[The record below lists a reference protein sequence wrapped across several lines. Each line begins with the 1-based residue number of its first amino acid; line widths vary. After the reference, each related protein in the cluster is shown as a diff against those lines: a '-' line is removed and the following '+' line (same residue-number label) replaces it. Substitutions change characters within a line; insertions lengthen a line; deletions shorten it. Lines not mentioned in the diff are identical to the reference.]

1 MKQNTRIVRAAIAL
15 GASAGVLLAS
25 PFAHAQQRQ
34 GDLGQQG
41 QFILSG
47 DRLFSLFAYDNVTQ
61 DDLVPGGLPNGETSQ
76 TTTNNQTTMSFFY
89 GQNGNAPESFFSVP
103 RVGLDYVF
111 LPNMTLGGDVV
122 LLLTLGGSTSHE
134 ADFPNMTNRT
144 SASNP
149 STTGFGIA
157 PRYGYILPLND
168 MFSLWLRGGF
178 SYYTATTKYPT
189 GPAAGTVTASTGLDQ
204 FGIDLEPQVVLTVIP
219 HVGFTAGLACDIPL
233 AGGHSAESDTANSSS
248 NVSAHSSIFY
258 LGLELGMLAHF

>member
-1 MKQNTRIVRAAIAL
+1 MKHSTRIVRAAIAL

-34 GDLGQQG
+34 GDFGQQG
-41 QFILSG
+41 QFIFSG

-61 DDLVPGGLPNGETSQ
+61 DDIVFGGLPGGATSQ
-76 TTTNNQTTMSFFY
+76 TTTTNQTTMSFFY

-122 LLLTLGGSTSHE
+122 LLLTLGGSTKHE
-134 ADFPNMTNRT
+134 TDFPNMTNQT
-144 SASNP
+144 TTSNP

-157 PRYGYILPLND
+157 PRYGYILPLTD

-178 SYYTATTKYPT
+178 SYYTATVKQST
-189 GPAAGTVTASTGLDQ
+189 TVGGETTTSSANLDQ
-204 FGIDLEPQVVLTVIP
+204 FGIDLEPQIVFTAIP

-233 AGGHSAESDTANSSS
+233 AGGHSLENDTGNTSQSA
-248 NVSAHSSIFY
+248 SAHSSIFY